1 MNVPKLR
8 FKEFTD
14 EWIKIDLSTCFEYFS
29 TNSLSREQ
37 LSDYGIIKNIHYG
50 DIHKK
55 YGNVVDVE
63 NDVAIYIKDAEQNNK
78 YEFCCENDIIFADA
92 SEDYDGIGKA
102 IELINVNEKLVSGLH
117 TIHARDKKQFFSPLF
132 KGYYFNTP
140 IIHNQIRILANGF
153 KVFGISKDN
162 INNLKVMLPSKQE
175 QEKIAKLLS
184 LLDKKIQLQTKKI
197 EALKLFKKGLFDIQ
211 LKINGKESIMFDDFL
226 DEVTKKSSI
235 QNQYPVLSSTSKGLF
250 LQSDYF
256 NKQASCE
263 NNVGYKILKR
273 NQLVLSPQ
281 NLWMGNININNIF
294 DIGIVSPSYRVY
306 NIDIK
311 KMDLNYFNY
320 WIKTPKALYS
330 YLISSEQGASIVRR
344 NLNIEMFNQISLK
357 IPNLEKQHI
366 IGNRIYQFDLK
377 INLEEEKLKLLY
389 KLKKGLMQKMF
400 I

>member
-8 FKEFTD
+8 FKEFTNEWNYRCLSEISTEITYGMNSASTEFDGLNKYIRITDIDD
-14 EWIKIDLSTCFEYFS
+14 ETGNFKPSNLVSPSNKLEDKFLVKKDDILFARTGASTGKTYLYNIKDGKLYFAGFLIKAHIANHNSNFIFQQTKLEKYKKWVKLTSMRSGQPGINSEEYGKCIFS
-29 TNSLSREQ
+29 ITSLSE
-37 LSDYGIIKNIHYG
+37 
-50 DIHKK
+50 
-55 YGNVVDVE
+55 E
-63 NDVAIYIKDAEQNNK
+63 N
-78 YEFCCENDIIFADA
+78 
-92 SEDYDGIGKA
+92 
-102 IELINVNEKLVSGLH
+102 
-117 TIHARDKKQFFSPLF
+117 
-132 KGYYFNTP
+132 
-140 IIHNQIRILANGF
+140 
-153 KVFGISKDN
+153 
-162 INNLKVMLPSKQE
+162 
-175 QEKIAKLLS
+175 KIAQFLS
-184 LLDKKIQLQTKKI
+184 LLDKKIELQTKKI

-226 DEVTKKSSI
+226 DEVTEKSSI

-256 NKQASCE
+256 NKQASSE

-294 DIGIVSPSYRVY
+294 DMGIVSPSYRVY

-357 IPNLEKQHI
+357 VPKLEKQHI
-366 IGNRIYQFDLK
+366 IGNKIYQFNLK
-377 INLEEEKLKLLY
+377 INFEEEKLKQLH
-389 KLKKGLMQKMF
+389 KLKKALLQNMF
-400 I
+400 V

>member
-8 FKEFTD
+8 FKEFAD
-14 EWIKIDLSTCFEYFS
+14 EWQEYVLQNESDVRDGTHDSPKYIDNGYPLITSK
-29 TNSLSREQ
+29 N
-37 LSDYGIIKNIHYG
+37 LSDMGTLDFSNVRYLKKEDFDKINERSKVNIGDILFGMIGTIGKPVRVKRDDFAIKNVALIKEKGLIKNDYLIHY
-50 DIHKK
+50 
-55 YGNVVDVE
+55 
-63 NDVAIYIKDAEQNNK
+63 
-78 YEFCCENDIIFADA
+78 
-92 SEDYDGIGKA
+92 
-102 IELINVNEKLVSGLH
+102 LH
-117 TIHARDKKQFFSPLF
+117 
-132 KGYYFNTP
+132 TP
-140 IIHNQIRILANGF
+140 IINKQFTNNQDGGTQKF
-153 KVFGISKDN
+153 IS
-162 INNLKVMLPSKQE
+162 L
-175 QEKIAKLLS
+175 EKIRKMKINIPSREEQKKLILFFN

-226 DEVTKKSSI
+226 DEVTEKSSI

-256 NKQASCE
+256 NKQASSE

-357 IPNLEKQHI
+357 VPKLEKQHI
-366 IGNRIYQFDLK
+366 IGNKIYQFNLK
-377 INLEEEKLKLLY
+377 INFEEEKLKQLH
-389 KLKKGLMQKMF
+389 KLKKALLQNMF
-400 I
+400 V

>member
-8 FKEFTD
+8 FKEFTN
-14 EWIKIDLSTCFEYFS
+14 EYKKVKF
-29 TNSLSREQ
+29 
-37 LSDYGIIKNIHYG
+37 G
-50 DIHKK
+50 DIVNYQKGFAFRSGDYKNNGIRVIRVSDTTNNSIKK
-55 YGNVVDVE
+55 DN
-63 NDVAIYIKDAEQNNK
+63 AIYISEDEANK
-78 YEFCCENDIIFADA
+78 HKSVELLTNDIIISSVGSKPPLYDSMVGKVILVPDFENGSLLNQNAIRFRAKIDNQTYLYHYLKQNKYIKFIESIMRGNA
-92 SEDYDGIGKA
+92 NQRSITVED
-102 IELINVNEKLVSGLH
+102 LLNFQLVVPSL
-117 TIHARDKKQFFSPLF
+117 KE
-132 KGYYFNTP
+132 
-140 IIHNQIRILANGF
+140 QI
-153 KVFGISKDN
+153 KVG
-162 INNLKVMLPSKQE
+162 NL
-175 QEKIAKLLS
+175 LL
-184 LLDKKIQLQTKKI
+184 LLDKKIELQIKKI
-197 EALKLFKKGLFDIQ
+197 EALKLFKKGLFDTQ
-211 LKINGKESIMFDDFL
+211 LKTNEKELIMFDDFL
-226 DEVTKKSSI
+226 DEATEKSSI

-256 NKQASCE
+256 KKQASSE

-311 KMDLNYFNY
+311 KIDLNYFNY

-357 IPNLEKQHI
+357 IPDLEKQHI
-366 IGNRIYQFDLK
+366 IGNRIYQFYLK

-389 KLKKGLMQKMF
+389 KLKKGLMQNMF